1 MRRSTKS
8 ADYQDVPRPVAVM
21 ADELRSGFV
30 EARHSHRRGQLLY
43 ARAGVMSVLTE
54 RGGFV
59 VPPLRALW
67 LPSGTQHEVRYRGQV
82 SLRTLYVEP
91 QACVNLPNQCRV
103 IEISDF
109 LRALILEASNLPIEY
124 DVDGRE
130 GRIMALLLDEITAMP
145 VVPLHAP
152 MPADE
157 RLARICRAI
166 FKNPAQDDNLEDWAR
181 IAGMSR
187 CTLARLFRRE
197 TGMSFA
203 AWRQQVRLLE
213 ALSRLA
219 SGHSVTNV
227 ALDVGYQ
234 SPSAFTALFHRTFG
248 TTPSRYFS
256 AGTADICDQ
265 ANARGPQDVKRSST
279 DVADTT

>member
-1 MRRSTKS
+1 MRRSTNS

-21 ADELRSGFV
+21 VDEFRSGFV
-30 EARHSHRRGQLLY
+30 DGRHSHRRAQLLY
-43 ARAGVMSVLTE
+43 ACAGVMSVLTE
-54 RGGFV
+54 DEAFV

-67 LPSGTQHEVRYRGQV
+67 LPSGMPHEVHYRGQV

-91 QACVNLPNQCRV
+91 QACGNLPDQCRV
-103 IEISDF
+103 IEVSDF
-109 LRALILEASNLPIEY
+109 LRAMIIEASNLPVEY
-124 DVDGRE
+124 DLGGRA

-145 VVPLHAP
+145 VVSLHAP

-166 FKNPAQDDNLEDWAR
+166 FKNPAHDDTLEDWAR

-203 AWRQQVRLLE
+203 AWRQHVRLLE

-219 SGHSVTNV
+219 TGHSVTNV

-234 SPSAFTALFHRTFG
+234 SPSAFTAVFHRTFG

-256 AGTADICDQ
+256 ART
-265 ANARGPQDVKRSST
+265 T
-279 DVADTT
+279 DVSALSSARDQQAE